1 MAVQRWNDDTLVV
14 RLGNDPELS
23 EDLAEI
29 DATLGGVC
37 CDVVLDLTD
46 LDMLT
51 SSGLARPLKA
61 HKRLHQGG
69 RRLILCSVRDP
80 VWGIFLT
87 TGLDHFFDFAE
98 SVSEALTLLEGGKRQ
113 T

>member
-1 MAVQRWNDDTLVV
+1 MAVQRWNEDTLVV

-37 CDVVLDLTD
+37 CDVVLDLSD
-46 LDMLT
+46 LDLLT
-51 SSGLARPLKA
+51 STGLAGLLKVR
-61 HKRLHQGG
+61 KRLHAGG
-69 RRLILCSVRDP
+69 RRLILCSARDP

-87 TGLDHFFDFAE
+87 TGLDHFFDFAKT
-98 SVSEALTLLEGGKRQ
+98 VSEALALLEGGKR
-113 T
+113 